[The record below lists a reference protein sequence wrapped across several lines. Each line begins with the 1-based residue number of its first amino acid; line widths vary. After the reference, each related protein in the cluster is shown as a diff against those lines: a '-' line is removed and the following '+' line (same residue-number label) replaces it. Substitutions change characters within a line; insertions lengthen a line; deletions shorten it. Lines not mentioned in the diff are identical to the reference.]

1 MTLISAYGPLNY
13 AGCFAATLSS
23 ALASFVSCPK
33 LLEVIGQ
40 DNLYPYWLVGFLAK
54 GYGKSNEPVL
64 AYAFTFVLALVFIL
78 IGRPSIVKR
87 LEHSNLRNKSLLTC
101 SKSGY
106 SCSSNIQ
113 FFPRHFCPDELF
125 NISRQLS
132 QTTRMATHF
141 QSNLDTSLTLQKQ
154 MF

>member
-1 MTLISAYGPLNY
+1 MQLMTLISAYGPLNY

-64 AYAFTFVLALVFIL
+64 AHAFTFVLALVFLL
-78 IGRPSIVKR
+78 IGRAGRPYYKKI
-87 LEHSNLRNKSLLTC
+87 
-101 SKSGY
+101 
-106 SCSSNIQ
+106 I
-113 FFPRHFCPDELF
+113 
-125 NISRQLS
+125 
-132 QTTRMATHF
+132 
-141 QSNLDTSLTLQKQ
+141 TLQFPKKISLVL
-154 MF
+154 